1 MSRTACT
8 PPRKSE
14 RADGVHVQPSVQHS
28 GDRAAVF
35 TVYGPWGRP
44 DMALYAFTK
53 AILAGQPVSI
63 FNYGKMI
70 RDFTYIDDVVEG
82 ILRLMD
88 RLPGPKDG
96 KAPHKVLNIGNH
108 RPVELLSFLE
118 LLEQKLKRPANRQY
132 MPIQPGD
139 VPATF
144 ASVDALFAET
154 GFRPDTPVEVGISR
168 FVDWYLDYYG
178 DAHA

>member
-1 MSRTACT
+1 MAYTYSHLYNIPATGLRF
-8 PPRKSE
+8 
-14 RADGVHVQPSVQHS
+14 
-28 GDRAAVF
+28 F

-53 AILAGQPVSI
+53 AILAGEPVSI

-88 RLPGPKDG
+88 RLPEPKDG